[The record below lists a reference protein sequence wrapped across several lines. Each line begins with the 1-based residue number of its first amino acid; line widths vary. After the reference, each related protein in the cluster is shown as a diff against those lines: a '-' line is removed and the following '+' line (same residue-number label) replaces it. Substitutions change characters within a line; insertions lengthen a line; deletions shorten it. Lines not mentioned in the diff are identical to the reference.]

1 MTDISNIPKENIAA
15 IYLDEEKSEQYIF
28 TRDQLIN
35 QLQRVCPE
43 IQKSFDKTFSEEFKN
58 LSSDLSEILPI
69 QFVGYRKALESNSEL
84 LITCGDLLRNSANTI
99 IAANQTLRGGFRLQ
113 SGILL
118 RSVIEMCAT
127 VIHLLVK
134 PGDLKKF
141 LADELSSTKSISIAD
156 KHIPLFGRI
165 WGLMSSKQIHI
176 NSLHTDWYPMKEYN
190 NKEEIPASIT
200 LGMLG
205 VSTMI
210 LAIVTE
216 LTFVNEIETPKYWEV
231 IEKGQV
237 KFIPPDNS
245 TLSWT
250 EKLLSNK

>member
-1 MTDISNIPKENIAA
+1 MTEFNDIPKENIAA
-15 IYLDEEKSEQYIF
+15 IYLDEERGEQFIF

-43 IQKSFDKTFSEEFKN
+43 IQKSFDTTFSEEFKN

-69 QFVGYRKALESNSEL
+69 QFIGYRKAVESENEL
-84 LITCGDLLRNSANTI
+84 LITCGNLLRNSANTI
-99 IAANQTLRGGFRLQ
+99 IAANQTLRCGFRLQ

-127 VIHLLVK
+127 VVHLLVK
-134 PGDLKKF
+134 PADLTNF
-141 LADELSSTKSISIAD
+141 NSDNFSSTKSIAIAD
-156 KHIPLFGRI
+156 KQVPLFGRI
-165 WGLMSSKQIHI
+165 WGLMSNKHIHI
-176 NSLHTDWYPMKEYN
+176 NSIHADWYPTKEYN
-190 NKEEIPASIT
+190 DKEEVPASVT

-216 LTFVNEIETPKYWEV
+216 LTFINEIETPKYWEV
-231 IEKGQV
+231 IGNGQV
-237 KFIPPDNS
+237 KFIPPDNT

-250 EKLLSNK
+250 EKLLKKK

>member
-1 MTDISNIPKENIAA
+1 MAKIEDIPQENIAA
-15 IYLDEEKSEQYIF
+15 IYLDEEKGQQLIF

-43 IQKSFDKTFSEEFKN
+43 IEKSFDKTFSEEFKN

-69 QFVGYRKALESNSEL
+69 QFVGYKNAHESSNNL

-99 IAANQTLRGGFRLQ
+99 ISASQTLRCGFRLQ

-127 VIHLLVK
+127 VVHLLAK
-134 PGDLKKF
+134 PEDLQKF

-156 KHIPLFGRI
+156 KQVPLFGRI
-165 WGLMSSKQIHI
+165 WGVLSQKQIHI
-176 NSLHTDWYPMKEYN
+176 NSLHADWYPMKEYID
-190 NKEEIPASIT
+190 KGEVPASVT

-216 LTFVNEIETPKYWEV
+216 LTYIKSVEMPKYWKIVGE
-231 IEKGQV
+231 GQFM
-237 KFIPPDNS
+237 FIPPDETN
-245 TLSWT
+245 
-250 EKLLSNK
+250 LLWAQILFGKK

>member
-1 MTDISNIPKENIAA
+1 MDSITEENILDIYYDKEN
-15 IYLDEEKSEQYIF
+15 DKRYIF

-35 QLQRVCPE
+35 QLQNVCPK
-43 IQKSFDKTFSEEFKN
+43 IQKSFDITFSQEFRI
-58 LSSDLSEILPI
+58 LSSDLSEILLN
-69 QFVGYRKALESNSEL
+69 QFIGYREAVNINNEL

-99 IAANQTLRGGFRLQ
+99 IATNQTLRCGFRLQ

-127 VIHLLVK
+127 VVHLLVK
-134 PGDLKKF
+134 PNDLKKF

-156 KHIPLFGRI
+156 KQIPLFGKI
-165 WGLMSSKQIHI
+165 WGVLSNKQIHI

-190 NKEEIPASIT
+190 DKEEIPASVT
-200 LGMLG
+200 LGMIG

-216 LTFVNEIETPKYWEV
+216 LTFINKIEKLKYWQV
-231 IEKGQV
+231 IREGQV
-237 KFIPPDNS
+237 EFIPPNAS

-250 EKLLSNK
+250 IELLKKK